1 MKKTIQFLLASTLLV
16 GALLGFY
23 FFYPH
28 VWGEVLYPLEYRD
41 LIKKYSLEY
50 QLDPNLVCAVIYT
63 ESRFNAD
70 SGSGAGAQG
79 LMQIMP
85 ATGRGISQRIGE
97 ATMGNLLDAETSI
110 RYGTFH
116 LREQLDTYNN
126 DLDLVLASYNAG
138 GGRAVAWRLYG
149 EALPRETA
157 FYLVKVKDIKNTY
170 DTVYGKWW
178 TEPEVKKPE
187 PFYKGIQNFQSF
199 VNSIIIGR

>member
-1 MKKTIQFLLASTLLV
+1 MKKTVQFIIVSVLMA

-41 LIKKYSLEY
+41 YIKKYSQEY
-50 QLDPNLVCAVIYT
+50 SLDPNLVCAVIYT

-70 SGSGAGAQG
+70 SGSGAGAKG

-85 ATGRGISQRIGE
+85 ATGRGISERIGDSS
-97 ATMGNLLDAETSI
+97 MGNLLDAETSI

-116 LREQLDTYNN
+116 LREQLDEYNN

-149 EALPRETA
+149 EALPRETVG
-157 FYLVKVKDIKNTY
+157 YIYKVKNIKQTY
-170 DTVYGKWW
+170 DAVYGKWW
-178 TEPEVKKPE
+178 AEPEVQKPN
-187 PFYKGIQNFQSF
+187 PFYKGIENFQTF
-199 VNSIIIGR
+199 VGTLITGK